1 MISLMVSSLSA
12 LFPGVA
18 PSSALP
24 AIRPYRSSF
33 LLPPL
38 FLLARAPA
46 FDGAVVIFESRLVI
60 FAAAA
65 APLLLAAFRGILL
78 PDAETFEF

>member
-18 PSSALP
+18 PSS